1 MVMMRVAMASVTG
14 LRSAELGGVCMVMVM
29 RMAVIV
35 LFRRSR
41 GLALGCARVRV
52 TVTAMDCA
60 VLGLAVSGT
69 HELQNGTVWASAQV
83 PKQ

>member
-1 MVMMRVAMASVTG
+1 
-14 LRSAELGGVCMVMVM
+14 
-29 RMAVIV
+29 
-35 LFRRSR
+35 
-41 GLALGCARVRV
+41 VRV